1 MQRLIICGGGHVSLE
16 LAHIAARLDFEVWVL
31 DDRPE
36 FATGERFPM
45 ASRVIFQPFDQAM
58 AQLDRR
64 PTDFFCVLTRA
75 HTFDRDCLAAILSGS
90 FAFAGMIGSRRKIGA
105 VMEALTAQGFTREQL
120 DRVHAPIGL
129 LLGGETPAEVAV
141 EIAAQLVQER
151 AKLGPV
157 LTPPP
162 VDEPGILCTIT
173 KKTGSAP
180 RSPGTW
186 MHMKPDGTTTG
197 TVGGGA
203 VEFHAIQD
211 ARTFWAEG
219 TPEADRTYDVGDPAL
234 MGSAYSG
241 RVSIHFT
248 LQKGQT

>member
-16 LAHIAARLDFEVWVL
+16 LAHIASRLDFQVWVL

-36 FATGERFPM
+36 FAAPDRFPM
-45 ASRVIFQPFDQAM
+45 AAQVICRPFDAAM
-58 AQLDRR
+58 ADLDRR

-75 HTFDRDCLAAILSGS
+75 HTFDRDCLAAILSS
-90 FAFAGMIGSRRKIGA
+90 DFAFAGMIGSRRKIGA
-105 VMEALTAQGFTREQL
+105 VMEALTAQGFTQAQL

-151 AKLGPV
+151 AKLGPA

-162 VDEPGILCTIT
+162 VNEPGVLCTIT

-186 MHMKPDGTTTG
+186 MHLRPDGTTTG
-197 TVGGGA
+197 TVGGGS
-203 VEFHAIQD
+203 VEYHAIED
-211 ARTFWAEG
+211 AKRFWSDG

-234 MGSAYSG
+234 MGNAYSG
-241 RVSIHFT
+241 QVSIHFT
-248 LQKGQT
+248 RREG